1 METATEGDALV
12 LRSSLRIHTLRSE
25 DCADFLRQAVSGS
38 IRRIVF
44 ALDDHT
50 DSAAVALLI
59 ALRRALPEN
68 TAMPAMENMPPEVS
82 GLLHLYGLENGIL
95 TT

>member
-1 METATEGDALV
+1 MQTVSEDGALIV
-12 LRSSLRIHTLRSE
+12 RGSLRIHTLRSE
-25 DCADFLRQAVSGS
+25 DCAGFLRQAASGS

-44 ALDDHT
+44 ALDEHT
-50 DSAAVALLI
+50 DSAAVALLV

-68 TAMPAMENMPPEVS
+68 TAMPLIENLPPEVT